1 MNALNRKL
9 IRDLFAMK
17 GQAIAIGLVVASG
30 VALYVMSANTARS
43 LRESQ
48 RAYYDQS
55 RFAEVFASLKRA
67 PKSLAQQVAEI
78 PGVAHVQTRVVE
90 AVTLDVPG
98 MSEPATGRLVSVPEH
113 GRSALND
120 VHLRSGRDIE
130 PNRPGEVLVSEG
142 FATANGLQPGDTV
155 GAVINGRR
163 QDLRIVGI
171 AMSPEFIMVVS
182 PGDMFPDDEHYG
194 VFWMGERELAS
205 VFDLE
210 GAFNDLSLTLMPG
223 ASEAEIIRRLDRLL
237 APYGG
242 AGAYGRKEQVSNTY
256 LSDEITGV
264 ETMAQISPVIFL
276 GVAAFLL
283 NIVLARVITAQ
294 RQQIAVLK
302 AFGYDRWEVG
312 LHFMK
317 LALLIAVGGAVA
329 GSAFGLWMGRG
340 MTDLYASFYRFPT
353 GYYPDFTV
361 MLTGFL
367 LSIAAASLGVL
378 NAVQRAVRLPAAEA
392 MRPEPPAAFRA
403 TLLERS
409 GLQRWFSSAARM
421 TMRNLER
428 KPWAAAL
435 SIFGIALA
443 AAILIVGNFG
453 QDSVNYMMEF
463 QFEKSQRADMTVA
476 LVEASSWRALQD
488 IRHMPGVLHAEPYR
502 ALSVRLRAG
511 HRSRRVGI
519 MGLEGGGDLYHLLNV
534 KEEQVALPPEGLL
547 LSDKLAELLEVG
559 AGDHVTVEVLEGAR
573 PVRQVPVAGIVTE
586 FAGVTAYMQ
595 LSALNRLAR
604 EGNSLSGAFLAV
616 DSEQQA
622 ALFATLKATPRVA
635 GVSVKEAAIASFRKT
650 MQSSMLQMRLFMI
663 FFSCIIA
670 FGVVYNSARISLAE
684 RSREL
689 ATLRIIGFSRAEI
702 AMILLGEIAVITL
715 LAIPLGLAMGYGLMQ
730 LMAQAMNT
738 ELYRIPVVISRSS
751 YVFSAGVVM
760 MATLVSSLIVR
771 RKLDHLDLVSV
782 LKAAQ

>member
-1 MNALNRKL
+1 MNALNLKL
-9 IRDLFAMK
+9 IRDLLAMK
-17 GQAIAIGLVVASG
+17 SQAVAIGLVVASG

-48 RAYYDQS
+48 QAYYDHA
-55 RFAEVFASLKRA
+55 RFADVFASLKRA
-67 PKSLAQQVAEI
+67 PKTLAHQVAAI
-78 PGVAHVQTRVVE
+78 PGVARVQTRVVE

-98 MSEPATGRLVSVPEH
+98 LAEPATGRLVSVPER
-113 GRSALND
+113 GRPVLND
-120 VHLRSGRDIE
+120 IHLRRGRDIE
-130 PNRPGEVLVSEG
+130 PNRPGEVLVNEG

-171 AMSPEFIMVVS
+171 AMSPECIMVVA

-210 GAFNDLSLTLMPG
+210 GAFNDLNLTLMPG
-223 ASEAEIIRRLDRLL
+223 ASVAEVIRRLDRLL

-264 ETMAQISPVIFL
+264 ETMARISPMIFL

-312 LHFMK
+312 FHFMK
-317 LALLIAVGGAVA
+317 LALFIAVGGAVT
-329 GSAFGLWMGRG
+329 GGAFGLWMGRG
-340 MTDLYASFYRFPT
+340 MTNLYASFYRFPT

-367 LSIAAASLGVL
+367 LSVAAASLGVL

-403 TLLERS
+403 TLIERI
-409 GLQRWFSSAARM
+409 GLQRWFSSSARM

-435 SIFGIALA
+435 SISGIALA
-443 AAILIVGNFG
+443 AAILMVGNFG

-463 QFEKSQRADMTVA
+463 QFEKSLRADMTVA
-476 LVEASSWRALQD
+476 LVEASSGRALQN
-488 IRHMPGVLHAEPYR
+488 IRHLPGVMHAEPYR
-502 ALSVRLRAG
+502 SLSVRLRAG

-547 LSDKLAELLEVG
+547 LSDKLAELLDVG
-559 AGDHVTVEVLEGAR
+559 AGDRVTVEVLEGAR
-573 PVRQVPVAGIVTE
+573 PVRQMPVAGIVTE

-595 LSALNRLAR
+595 LSALNRLSR

-616 DSEQQA
+616 DPDQQD
-622 ALFATLKATPRVA
+622 ALFASLKATPRVA

-689 ATLRIIGFSRAEI
+689 ATLRIIGFTRAEI
-702 AMILLGEIAVITL
+702 SMILLGEIVVITL

-760 MATLVSSLIVR
+760 VATLVSSLIVR

>member
-1 MNALNRKL
+1 MNALNLKL
-9 IRDLFAMK
+9 IRDLVAMK
-17 GQAIAIGLVVASG
+17 GQAVAIGLVVASG

-48 RAYYDQS
+48 QAYYDQA
-55 RFAEVFASLKRA
+55 RFADVFASLKRA
-67 PKSLAQQVAEI
+67 PKTLAHQVAEI
-78 PGVAHVQTRVVE
+78 PGVARVQTRVVE

-98 MSEPATGRLVSVPEH
+98 LAEPATGRLVSVPEH
-113 GRSALND
+113 GRPALND
-120 VHLRSGRDIE
+120 LHLRRGRDLE
-130 PNRPGEVLVSEG
+130 PNRPGEVLVNEG
-142 FATANGLQPGDTV
+142 FAAANGLLPGDTV

-163 QDLRIVGI
+163 QELMIVGI
-171 AMSPEFIMVVS
+171 ALSPEYIMVVS
-182 PGDMFPDDEHYG
+182 PGDMFPDDQHYG

-210 GAFNDLSLTLMPG
+210 GAFNDMSLTLMPG
-223 ASEAEIIRRLDRLL
+223 ASEAEVIRRLDRLL
-237 APYGG
+237 ALYGG

-264 ETMAQISPVIFL
+264 ETMARISPVLFL

-294 RQQIAVLK
+294 RRQIAVLK
-302 AFGYDRWEVG
+302 AFGYGRWEVG
-312 LHFMK
+312 LHYMK
-317 LALLIAVGGAVA
+317 LALLIAVGGALA

-353 GYYPDFTV
+353 GYYPDFSV

-367 LSIAAASLGVL
+367 LSVAAASLGVL

-409 GLQRWFSSAARM
+409 GLQRWFSSATRM
-421 TMRNLER
+421 VMRNLER

-435 SIFGIALA
+435 SICGIALA

-453 QDSVNYMMEF
+453 QDSATYMMEF
-463 QFEKSQRADMTVA
+463 QFEKSQRGDMTVT

-488 IRHMPGVLHAEPYR
+488 IRHLPGVLHAEPYR
-502 ALSVRLRAG
+502 VVPVRLRAG

-519 MGLEGGGDLYHLLNV
+519 MGLEGGGDLYRLLNV
-534 KEEQVALPPEGLL
+534 KEDPVALPPEGLL

-559 AGDHVTVEVLEGAR
+559 AGDRVTVEVLEGAR

-595 LSALNRLAR
+595 LAALNRLAR
-604 EGNSLSGAFLAV
+604 EGTSLSGAFLAV
-616 DSEQQA
+616 DAAQKE
-622 ALFATLKATPRVA
+622 ALFATLKSTPRVA

-650 MQSSMLQMRLFMI
+650 MQSSMLQMRVFMI

-689 ATLRIIGFSRAEI
+689 ATLRIIGFTRAEI
-702 AMILLGEIAVITL
+702 SMILLGEMAVITL
-715 LAIPLGLAMGYGLMQ
+715 LAIPLGLALGYALVL

-738 ELYRIPVVISRSS
+738 ELYRIPVVVSRSS
-751 YVFSAGVVM
+751 YVFSAGVVLV
-760 MATLVSSLIVR
+760 ATLGSGLIVR
-771 RKLDHLDLVSV
+771 RKLDQLDLVAV

>member
-1 MNALNRKL
+1 
-9 IRDLFAMK
+9 
-17 GQAIAIGLVVASG
+17 
-30 VALYVMSANTARS
+30 
-43 LRESQ
+43 
-48 RAYYDQS
+48 
-55 RFAEVFASLKRA
+55 
-67 PKSLAQQVAEI
+67 
-78 PGVAHVQTRVVE
+78 
-90 AVTLDVPG
+90 
-98 MSEPATGRLVSVPEH
+98 
-113 GRSALND
+113 
-120 VHLRSGRDIE
+120 
-130 PNRPGEVLVSEG
+130 
-142 FATANGLQPGDTV
+142 
-155 GAVINGRR
+155 
-163 QDLRIVGI
+163 
-171 AMSPEFIMVVS
+171 
-182 PGDMFPDDEHYG
+182 
-194 VFWMGERELAS
+194 
-205 VFDLE
+205 
-210 GAFNDLSLTLMPG
+210 
-223 ASEAEIIRRLDRLL
+223 
-237 APYGG
+237 
-242 AGAYGRKEQVSNTY
+242 
-256 LSDEITGV
+256 
-264 ETMAQISPVIFL
+264 
-276 GVAAFLL
+276 
-283 NIVLARVITAQ
+283 
-294 RQQIAVLK
+294 
-302 AFGYDRWEVG
+302 
-312 LHFMK
+312 MK
-317 LALLIAVGGAVA
+317 LALLIAVGGAVT
-329 GSAFGLWMGRG
+329 GGAFGLWMGRG

-367 LSIAAASLGVL
+367 LSVAAAALGVL

-435 SIFGIALA
+435 AIFGIALA

-453 QDSVNYMMEF
+453 EDSVNYMMEF
-463 QFEKSQRADMTVA
+463 QFEKSQRGDMTVT

-488 IRHMPGVLHAEPYR
+488 IRHLPGVLHAEPYR

-559 AGDHVTVEVLEGAR
+559 AGDSVTVEVLEGAR

-595 LSALNRLAR
+595 LAALNRLAR

-616 DSEQQA
+616 DPDQQDS
-622 ALFATLKATPRVA
+622 LFATLKATPRVA

-689 ATLRIIGFSRAEI
+689 ATLRIIGFTRAEI
-702 AMILLGEIAVITL
+702 ARILLGEIAVITL

-730 LMAQAMNT
+730 VMAQAMNT

-760 MATLVSSLIVR
+760 VATLVSSLIVR

>member
-1 MNALNRKL
+1 MKALNRKL
-9 IRDLFAMK
+9 IRDLFAIK
-17 GQAIAIGLVVASG
+17 GQAVAIGLVVASG

-43 LRESQ
+43 LRQSQ
-48 RAYYDQS
+48 QAYYDQS
-55 RFAEVFASLKRA
+55 RFADVFASLKRA
-67 PKSLAQQVAEI
+67 PKALAQQVAEI
-78 PGVAHVQTRVVE
+78 PGVARVQTRVVE

-98 MSEPATGRLVSVPEH
+98 MAEPATGRLVSVPEH
-113 GRSALND
+113 GRPFLND
-120 VHLRSGRDIE
+120 LHLRSGRDIE

-142 FATANGLQPGDTV
+142 FALANDLQPGDPV
-155 GAVINGRR
+155 GAIINGRR
-163 QDLRIVGI
+163 QEMTIVGI
-171 AMSPEFIMVVS
+171 ALSPEYIMVVS
-182 PGDMFPDDEHYG
+182 PGDLFPDDQHYG
-194 VFWMGERELAS
+194 VFWMSERELAS
-205 VFDLE
+205 AFDLD

-223 ASEAEIIRRLDRLL
+223 ASEAEVIRRLDRLL

-264 ETMAQISPVIFL
+264 ETMAHISPVIFL

-283 NIVLARVITAQ
+283 NIALARIITTQ

-302 AFGYDRWEVG
+302 AFGYARWEVG

-317 LALLIAVGGAVA
+317 LALLIAAGGAVI
-329 GSAFGLWMGRG
+329 GGAFGLWMGRG

-353 GYYPDFTV
+353 SYYPEFSV
-361 MLTGFL
+361 MLIGFL

-403 TLLERS
+403 TFLERT
-409 GLQRWFSSAARM
+409 GLQRWFSSATRM
-421 TMRNLER
+421 VMRNLER
-428 KPWAAAL
+428 KPWATAL

-453 QDSVNYMMEF
+453 QDSANYMMEF
-463 QFEKSQRADMTVA
+463 QFEKSQRGDMTVS

-488 IRHMPGVLHAEPYR
+488 LRHMPGVLHAEPYR
-502 ALSVRLRAG
+502 SLWVRIEAG

-519 MGLEGGGDLYHLLNV
+519 MGLESEGDLYRLLNL
-534 KEEQVALPPEGLL
+534 EEEPVPLPPEGLL
-547 LSDKLAELLEVG
+547 LSDKLAELLEVSV
-559 AGDHVTVEVLEGAR
+559 GDRVTIAVLEGSR
-573 PVRQVPVAGIVTE
+573 PIRQVPVAGIVTQ

-595 LSALNRLAR
+595 LAALNRLAR

-616 DSEQQA
+616 APNQKD
-622 ALFATLKATPRVA
+622 ALFATLKSTPRVA
-635 GVSVKEAAIASFRKT
+635 GVSVKEAAIASFKKT
-650 MQSSMLQMRLFMI
+650 MQSSMLQMRVFMI
-663 FFSCIIA
+663 LFSCIIA

-689 ATLRIIGFSRAEI
+689 ATLRIVGFTRGEI
-702 AMILLGEIAVITL
+702 SLILLGEIAIITV
-715 LAIPLGLAMGYGLMQ
+715 LAIPLGLALGYGLAL
-730 LMAQAMNT
+730 LMAQAMDT

-751 YVFSAGVVM
+751 YVFAAGVVGL
-760 MATLVSSLIVR
+760 ATLISGLVVR

-782 LKAAQ
+782 LKEAQ